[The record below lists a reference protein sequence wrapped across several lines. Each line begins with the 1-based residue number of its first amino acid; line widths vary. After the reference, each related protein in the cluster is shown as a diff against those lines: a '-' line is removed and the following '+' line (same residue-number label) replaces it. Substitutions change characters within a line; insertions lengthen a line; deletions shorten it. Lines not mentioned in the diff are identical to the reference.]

1 MFKFMMTFARCFMK
15 VKPMGV
21 RHSQNGGPDYLGLSH
36 LFRECPHLKPYL
48 ITFVSCCT
56 KANLPT
62 GGGRFPN
69 AGLDSTMASS

>member
-21 RHSQNGGPDYLGLSH
+21 RPRLRYYLGLSH

>member
-1 MFKFMMTFARCFMK
+1 VLYEGKAHGCEAFPKWRARL
-15 VKPMGV
+15 
-21 RHSQNGGPDYLGLSH
+21 RYYLGLSH